1 MIFIIII
8 SDSNDDHYNDCV
20 INDRSVPRV
29 TCLGATTF
37 NKNYAFIKKV
47 HHYQHHKRRWQSH
60 IQ

>member
-1 MIFIIII
+1 MLKKTIMIFIIIII

-37 NKNYAFIKKV
+37 NKNYAFIKK
-47 HHYQHHKRRWQSH
+47 STSLPTP
-60 IQ
+60 